1 MNNNII
7 ILPKNF
13 NFNFLF
19 LNLKKFIVISVNKTF
34 LYYYYLPSYI
44 ILKLKNS
51 HCLEIFNDK
60 NETFKLGF
68 LKFIQNLNDKIIK
81 KLILRGLGLKVSLQ
95 EDKKILEL
103 KLGYSH
109 VIFIKIPQTI
119 SVSLLKKRI
128 LIEGYNSVDVGNFAF
143 KLKSLRLPNSY
154 KAKGLWYNHEKIKLK
169 IIKK

>member
-1 MNNNII
+1 MNNTTI

-13 NFNFLF
+13 TFNFLF
-19 LNLKKFIVISVNKTF
+19 LNLKRFIVISVNKTF
-34 LYYYYLPSYI
+34 LYYYHLPSYI
-44 ILKLKNS
+44 ILKVQNN

-154 KAKGLWYNHEKIKLK
+154 KAKGLWYNHEQIKLK